1 MIEITERIWIGV
13 AKDEREVD
21 LAKLGIA
28 AILNVAQDMQGT
40 RGWAW
45 RFEAAHVGLIDGPGN
60 PLFAYSAAILT
71 LHTLLDRHDK
81 VMVFCHNGGRSLAVV
96 LMYLILKRGKGN
108 TQFSTFL
115 SCWTTWD
122 GMLEYLKAICGP
134 KLPTIHAAHKE
145 AFEKLSLSL
154 LEGLI

>member
-71 LHTLLDRHDK
+71 LHLLLDRHEK
-81 VMVFCHNGGRSLAVV
+81 VLVFCHNGGRSLAVA
-96 LMYLILKRGKGN
+96 LMYLIIRKGK
-108 TQFSTFL
+108 TSSHPTFFNY
-115 SCWTTWD
+115 WVTWD
-122 GMLEYLKAICGP
+122 AMLEEISILANGP
-134 KLPTIHAAHKE
+134 LPRINAAHKE